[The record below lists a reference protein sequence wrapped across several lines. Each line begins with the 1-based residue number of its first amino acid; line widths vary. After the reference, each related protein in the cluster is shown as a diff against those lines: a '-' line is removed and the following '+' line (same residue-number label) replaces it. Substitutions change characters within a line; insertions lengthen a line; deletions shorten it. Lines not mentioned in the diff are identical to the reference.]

1 MKKRN
6 IIGWGIVVLVLIAVF
21 LNQIVN
27 FTINVKWFSEV
38 GYLSIYFTKVTAT
51 LKLMIPIFIV
61 CYAAIWFY
69 YKSIK
74 KSIIRW
80 KTVVE
85 VEPTKDKRERKI
97 FIIVDLI
104 VSFFISFS
112 FASTYWYRILQF
124 ANASEFN
131 VKDPIFNKDISF
143 FIFKL
148 PLIQSIYEAAMSLL
162 VFLVVITVLIY
173 FGMNTR
179 DKIVYRHKGSIN
191 NTSKVDSFKSGI
203 TKFAGKQLAI
213 VGSLVLLCIS
223 LGYAIKSWNLV
234 YSPRGVV
241 FGASYTDTTVTLKF
255 YKGIVIVALISAVVI
270 FISVLKSKVKPIII
284 SAVLIAVLIV
294 SEGIVSGIWQNF
306 VVKSNEKR
314 LETPFIDYNIQYTK
328 KAFGIDNI
336 EQKSYSLQNSL
347 DKQAIER
354 NRDTIDNI
362 KINSV
367 SPALEFY
374 NQVESKKNYYGFNDM
389 DIDRYNINGRY
400 TQVFVSPRELDYQ
413 KLKDKANTWQ
423 SKHLIYTH
431 GYGVVMSKVNSV
443 TSEGKPDFIMKDMPM
458 KNTSGIKLDN
468 PRIYF
473 GEKTNEYAVV
483 NTNLKE
489 LDYPKESGEN
499 AGNNYDGNAGIKMNL
514 LNRILFS
521 INKNDM
527 NFLLS
532 RDITNDSKILIYR
545 NIVERVKKIAPFL
558 LYDKDP
564 YMVINNG
571 RMYWVIDGYTASDRY
586 PFSEPING
594 VNYIRNSVKVIIDAV
609 DGNTDFYIVDKNEP
623 IINSYAKIFPK
634 LFKDIKD
641 IPDGFKEHF
650 RYPED
655 YFITQCKVMEKYHVN
670 NADSFFGNTNIWDI
684 AKNQKQVEGQNTIN
698 EASYVIMRLPGE
710 KEEEMVLIEYF
721 NQYQRENM
729 IALFGAR
736 MDKDNLGKLVL
747 YKFPA
752 GDETV
757 NSPILFKQKINQ
769 DTTISKELSLWNK
782 EGSQVQFGDTMIIP
796 VENSLLYIE
805 PLYLRAQGEKSIPEM
820 KRVVV
825 SYGDKMTLAPNIEEA
840 LKQLFNYEDKKD
852 QSNISEKENI
862 SGEANAAVKQAKEL
876 YDKALEAQKN
886 GDWAKYGE
894 YINELGKI
902 LNTLD

>member
-1 MKKRN
+1 
-6 IIGWGIVVLVLIAVF
+6 
-21 LNQIVN
+21 
-27 FTINVKWFSEV
+27 
-38 GYLSIYFTKVTAT
+38 
-51 LKLMIPIFIV
+51 
-61 CYAAIWFY
+61 
-69 YKSIK
+69 
-74 KSIIRW
+74 
-80 KTVVE
+80 
-85 VEPTKDKRERKI
+85 
-97 FIIVDLI
+97 
-104 VSFFISFS
+104 
-112 FASTYWYRILQF
+112 
-124 ANASEFN
+124 
-131 VKDPIFNKDISF
+131 
-143 FIFKL
+143 
-148 PLIQSIYEAAMSLL
+148 
-162 VFLVVITVLIY
+162 
-173 FGMNTR
+173 
-179 DKIVYRHKGSIN
+179 
-191 NTSKVDSFKSGI
+191 
-203 TKFAGKQLAI
+203 
-213 VGSLVLLCIS
+213 
-223 LGYAIKSWNLV
+223 
-234 YSPRGVV
+234 
-241 FGASYTDTTVTLKF
+241 
-255 YKGIVIVALISAVVI
+255 
-270 FISVLKSKVKPIII
+270 
-284 SAVLIAVLIV
+284 
-294 SEGIVSGIWQNF
+294 
-306 VVKSNEKR
+306 
-314 LETPFIDYNIQYTK
+314 
-328 KAFGIDNI
+328 
-336 EQKSYSLQNSL
+336 
-347 DKQAIER
+347 
-354 NRDTIDNI
+354 
-362 KINSV
+362 
-367 SPALEFY
+367 
-374 NQVESKKNYYGFNDM
+374 
-389 DIDRYNINGRY
+389 
-400 TQVFVSPRELDYQ
+400 
-413 KLKDKANTWQ
+413 
-423 SKHLIYTH
+423 
-431 GYGVVMSKVNSV
+431 MSKVNSV

-571 RMYWVIDGYTASDRY
+571 RMYWIIDGYTASDRY

-736 MDKDNLGKLVL
+736 MDKDNLGILVL

-769 DTTISKELSLWNK
+769 DTTISKELSLWNRK
-782 EGSQVQFGDTMIIP
+782 D
-796 VENSLLYIE
+796 
-805 PLYLRAQGEKSIPEM
+805 
-820 KRVVV
+820 
-825 SYGDKMTLAPNIEEA
+825 
-840 LKQLFNYEDKKD
+840 LKYN
-852 QSNISEKENI
+852 
-862 SGEANAAVKQAKEL
+862 
-876 YDKALEAQKN
+876 LE
-886 GDWAKYGE
+886 
-894 YINELGKI
+894 IR
-902 LNTLD
+902 

>member
-1 MKKRN
+1 MKKRSF
-6 IIGWGIVVLVLIAVF
+6 IGTAIFILVLVAVF

-27 FTINVKWFSEV
+27 FIINVKWFSEV
-38 GYLSIYFTKVTAT
+38 GYLSIYFTKITAT
-51 LKLMIPIFIV
+51 LKLMIPIFII
-61 CYAAIWFY
+61 CFAAIWFY

-85 VEPTKDKRERKI
+85 VDSLKEKRERKT
-97 FIIVDLI
+97 LI
-104 VSFFISFS
+104 VLDTLISLFISFS

-124 ANASEFN
+124 TNATTFN

-148 PLIQSIYEAAMSLL
+148 PLIQSIYEAVISLL
-162 VFLVVITVLIY
+162 IFLVVITVFMY
-173 FGMNTR
+173 FAMNAKDRLTLGR
-179 DKIVYRHKGSIN
+179 QGDKRF
-191 NTSKVDSFKSGI
+191 SKITDFKSGI
-203 TKFAGKQLAI
+203 TKFAGKQLAV
-213 VGSLVLLCIS
+213 VGALVLLCIS
-223 LGYAIKSWNLV
+223 LGYSIKAWNLV

-241 FGASYTDTTVTLKF
+241 FGASYTDTYVTLRF
-255 YKGIVIVALISAVVI
+255 YKIIVVVALISAVVV
-270 FISVLKSKVKPIII
+270 FVSVLKSKVKPIII
-284 SAVLIAVLIV
+284 SVVLIAVLIV
-294 SEGIVSGIWQNF
+294 SEGIVSGLWQNF

-314 LETPFIDYNIQYTK
+314 LETPFIENNIKYTK
-328 KAFGIDNI
+328 QAFDIDGI
-336 EQKSYSLQNSL
+336 EQKSYPLKNNL
-347 DKQAIER
+347 TKQSIQE
-354 NRDTIDNI
+354 NRATVDNI

-367 SPALEFY
+367 APALEFY
-374 NQVESKKNYYGFNDM
+374 NQVESKKNYYEFNDM
-389 DIDRYNINGRY
+389 DIDRYSINGKY
-400 TQVFVSPRELDYQ
+400 TQVFISPREVDYQ

-443 TSEGKPDFIMKDMPM
+443 TSEGKPDFIIKDMPI
-458 KNTSGIKLDN
+458 KNTSGIKIDN

-489 LDYPKESGEN
+489 LDYAKETGEN
-499 AGNNYDGNAGIKMNL
+499 AGSNYDGKAGIKMNL
-514 LNRILFS
+514 LNRILLS
-521 INKNDM
+521 INKRDM

-532 RDITNDSKILIYR
+532 RDITNESKILIHR
-545 NIVERVKKIAPFL
+545 NVLERVKKIAPFL
-558 LYDKDP
+558 IYDSDP
-564 YMVINNG
+564 YVVVNNG
-571 RMYWVIDGYTASDRY
+571 RLYWIIDAYTASDRY

-594 VNYIRNSVKVIIDAV
+594 VNYIRNSVKVIVDAV
-609 DGNTDFYIVDKNEP
+609 DGTTDFYIIDKSEP
-623 IINSYAKIFPK
+623 VINSYSKIFPK
-634 LFKDIKD
+634 LFKDIKEV
-641 IPDGFKEHF
+641 PEGFKEHF

-670 NADSFFGNTNIWDI
+670 NADSFFGSTNIWDI
-684 AKNQKQVEGQNTIN
+684 ARNQKKVEGQDTLN
-698 EASYVIMRLPGE
+698 EAAYVIMKLPGE
-710 KEEEMVLIEYF
+710 ANEEMVLIQYF

-736 MDKDNLGKLVL
+736 MDKDNYGKLAL
-747 YKFPA
+747 YKFPT
-752 GDETV
+752 GTGTV

-796 VENSLLYIE
+796 IDNSLLYIE
-805 PLYLRAQGEKSIPEM
+805 PLYLRAQGERSIPEM

-825 SYGDKMTLAPNIEEA
+825 SYGDKMVLAQNIEEA

-852 QSNISEKENI
+852 TVDIIEDDSTVSESSVLIKE
-862 SGEANAAVKQAKEL
+862 AKEL
-876 YDKALEAQKN
+876 YNKALEAQKN

-894 YINELGKI
+894 YIQSLGKR
-902 LNTLD
+902 LNSLK